1 MDDEELN
8 EGILPDNEIDETDED
23 NLSELGFHKVEGL
36 DGFEEPEK
44 DF

>member
-8 EGILPDNEIDETDED
+8 EGILPDNEINEEDED
-23 NLSELGFHKVEGL
+23 SLSERGFHKVEDP
-36 DGFEEPEK
+36 DGFGEPEK

>member
-8 EGILPDNEIDETDED
+8 EGILPDNENEEDED
-23 NLSELGFHKVEGL
+23 SLSEMGFHKVEDQ
-36 DGFEEPEK
+36 DGFGEPEK

>member
-8 EGILPDNEIDETDED
+8 EGILPDNDIDEEDEES
-23 NLSELGFHKVEGL
+23 LSEIGFHKVDGL
-36 DGFEEPEK
+36 GEFEEPEK

>member
-8 EGILPDNEIDETDED
+8 EGILPDNEINEEDED
-23 NLSELGFHKVEGL
+23 SLSEMGFHKVEDP
-36 DGFEEPEK
+36 DGFGEPEK